1 MKAFVLLFFIS
12 IFTAML
18 CAFYSIKKS
27 SPYYIQIVGK
37 SDANTSSQ
45 VFFDIG
51 NSYIEEN
58 SVKQEL
64 CKQKVYEKFI
74 MPLPIKKIHG
84 LRFDPLECNGSLQI
98 KSISILGKKK
108 EGNKHKVLHEF
119 DLKSLKAVQQVDLVM
134 NDTGNVIATTHN
146 DCNDPIIE
154 LPFKEPLDHWRMSD
168 FLGLEWLSKS
178 AFFAFLITPITL
190 ALSLSKKKK
199 KDSDEK
205 IIFEII
211 NVKHSIDFG
220 ESFRTTSENCYQDTK
235 EENIRRIIEKI
246 QNGTPWKQ
254 AVREKFEANNPWLYD
269 IVTSPKRTKFL
280 DDFIKPN
287 NLQILDIGAGWGQF
301 TLPLA
306 KENQICSLEPTPE
319 RLDFIITASE
329 QEKVSKNISFIGAD
343 YLDINFKN
351 KFDLVLS
358 IGVLEWVEKFSNP
371 EITPEIAQFKF
382 LKKIK
387 KDLSRKGV
395 LVIGIE
401 NRLGLKYLFGANDD
415 HTGLPH
421 ISCFNK
427 ELAKIKFKQVT
438 NQDLQTFTY
447 SLHEYK
453 NMLQKAG
460 FSKITFYAAL
470 PDYKLPERIFPI
482 SENLSK
488 SELNSFI
495 QNNGNIDEHDGTNGE
510 KLNNQN
516 ELGSMYKSLAEM
528 GIAHYFA
535 PSFFIEAY

>member
-1 MKAFVLLFFIS
+1 MKAFVLLFCIS
-12 IFTAML
+12 ICAAML

-58 SVKQEL
+58 SVKQEIR
-64 CKQKVYEKFI
+64 KQKVYEKFI

-84 LRFDPLECNGSLQI
+84 LRFDPLDCIGSLEI
-98 KSISILGKKK
+98 KSISVLGKEKV
-108 EGNKHKVLHEF
+108 GNQHKVLHEF

-134 NDTGNVIATTHN
+134 NDGGNVIATTHN

-154 LPFKEPLDHWRMSD
+154 LPFKEPLDHWQMSD

-205 IIFEII
+205 IIFEIK
-211 NVKHSIDFG
+211 NVKRSIDFG

-269 IVTSPKRTKFL
+269 IVTSNKRTKFL

-301 TLPLA
+301 SIPLA
-306 KENQICSLEPTPE
+306 KSNKVCSLEPTPE
-319 RLDFIITASE
+319 RLNIIKSIAQ
-329 QEKVSKNISFIGAD
+329 QEKVSDNMYFIGTD
-343 YLDINFKN
+343 YLDIEFQT
-351 KFDLVLS
+351 KFDLILC
-358 IGVLEWVEKFSNP
+358 IGVLEWMGSFRKQQSAGKVQS
-371 EITPEIAQFKF
+371 AF
-382 LKKIK
+382 LKKSRSE
-387 KDLSRKGV
+387 LSDKGK

-401 NRLGLKYLFGANDD
+401 NRLGLKYIMGARDD
-415 HTGLPH
+415 HHGFQDVMIYGEDFAERFFGGDYVDARRCIVHSLPEYEEMLR
-421 ISCFNK
+421 SAGFQN
-427 ELAKIKFKQVT
+427 IKFFV
-438 NQDLQTFTY
+438 
-447 SLHEYK
+447 
-453 NMLQKAG
+453 AV
-460 FSKITFYAAL
+460 
-470 PDYKLPERIFPI
+470 PDYKLVEEIFPI
-482 SENLSK
+482 TESGSSYNDF
-488 SELNSFI
+488 LNK
-495 QNNGNIDEHDGTNGE
+495 GNWIIEHDGIDGSPLPNQE
-510 KLNNQN
+510 KLQH
-516 ELGSMYKSLAEM
+516 LYKSLAKM
-528 GIAHYFA
+528 NIAHLFA
-535 PSFFIEAY
+535 PSFFIEAS